1 MQSPKDCPSHK
12 SAKAFFAS
20 ACAQFSKLE
29 EGAIMKWKLSLAGL
43 LLLAAHAGFTQDTGQ
58 WSSIQSLRKGDR
70 VGVIQASQ
78 KRVEGRFESA
88 TDARLTLSA
97 DQEITL
103 EKAEVVRVY
112 RPARHGRVFGAV
124 LGGAIGLTAGGIVDA
139 TGGQYFRNETGGT
152 AKGLITAIGGAA
164 GAGIGA
170 AVTGGYRTVYQR
182 GK

>member
-1 MQSPKDCPSHK
+1 MSSE
-12 SAKAFFAS
+12 
-20 ACAQFSKLE
+20 LR
-29 EGAIMKWKLSLAGL
+29 ITGL
-43 LLLAAHAGFTQDTGQ
+43 LLLAAQAGFAQDTGQ
-58 WSSIQSLRKGDR
+58 WSSVQSLRKGDR
-70 VGVIQASQ
+70 VGVIQANQ

-88 TDARLTLSA
+88 NDGRLTLRA
-97 DQEITL
+97 DQDITL

-112 RPARHGRVFGAV
+112 RPARHGRVFGV
-124 LGGAIGLTAGGIVDA
+124 LLGGAIGLTAGGIVDA

-152 AKGLITAIGGAA
+152 PKGLITAIGAAA